1 MAEKKR
7 MANYELLRAVA
18 MLMVV
23 VLHFLTHSQ
32 SLLEAG
38 ERDSF
43 NLVTLVGTALEFFS
57 IAAVNTYVL
66 NSG

>member
-43 NLVTLVGTALEFFS
+43 NQDLV
-57 IAAVNTYVL
+57 
-66 NSG
+66 